1 MAENFYTELRIGG
14 SISEENLTT
23 ILYLIGEH
31 FETGTFNREDVI
43 NENFVKAEGDVS
55 FEEFQEIKIALY
67 KKNLTF
73 EFTMYPR
80 DDYPGIL
87 LYNYPDL
94 NMSGQ
99 TNSDGKGYPI
109 IRLDSIQPLI
119 NLIMGVLKEGTNT
132 LAKHINNETTKDL
145 VTKMLSDPDDL
156 IHILEK
162 ELNQVL
168 PELPEIPKLII
179 K

>member
-14 SISEENLTT
+14 SVPEKYVKT
-23 ILYLIGEH
+23 ILKMIGNK
-31 FETGTFNREDVI
+31 FETGTFKRKDVI
-43 NENFVKAEGDVS
+43 TEKSIKFDGHIS
-55 FEEFQEIKIALY
+55 YEEYQEIETSLY
-67 KKNLTF
+67 KMNLTF
-73 EFTMYPR
+73 TFTMYPM

-87 LYNYPDL
+87 SYNFPDQG
-94 NMSGQ
+94 MKGETS
-99 TNSDGKGYPI
+99 SDGNGHPI
-109 IRLDSIQPLI
+109 IRITEVRPLT
-119 NLIMGVLKEGTNT
+119 NLILDILKKGTST

-156 IHILEK
+156 IPILEK

-168 PELPEIPKLII
+168 PELPKIPKLII